1 MGVFRFKNQ
10 AHVLFI
16 LRSKALLL
24 LSYPSSG
31 IPPHFVG
38 ATCRKLKFLERIH
51 GGRRCSAENVNK
63 RWVGVRSRRV
73 VPFWRSV
80 VQVIPI
86 FFPNTTGPSSFIH
99 IIFYIFRIV
108 QELLCRY
115 HSSGIL
121 IQNHFFKHLILLRA
135 FYSHHNCSLQ
145 MHTYQPAPP
154 QSFVCG
160 IRRDKTFKSALLFN
174 LSWASFLG
182 RTEFWIC
189 FHSYNPLIV
198 QELVI

>member
-1 MGVFRFKNQ
+1 MAGVVVQPKMLIKDGL
-10 AHVLFI
+10 AC
-16 LRSKALLL
+16 
-24 LSYPSSG
+24 G
-31 IPPHFVG
+31 
-38 ATCRKLKFLERIH
+38 
-51 GGRRCSAENVNK
+51 
-63 RWVGVRSRRV
+63 RV
-73 VPFWRSV
+73 VFWSSV

-182 RTEFWIC
+182 RTEC
-189 FHSYNPLIV
+189 HSIAISGFVSIRIIL
-198 QELVI
+198 